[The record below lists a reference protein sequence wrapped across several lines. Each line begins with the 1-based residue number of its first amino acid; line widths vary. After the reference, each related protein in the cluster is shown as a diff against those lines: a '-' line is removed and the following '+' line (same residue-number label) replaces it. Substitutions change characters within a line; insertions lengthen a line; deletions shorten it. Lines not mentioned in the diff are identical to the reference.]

1 MKLGL
6 LGGTFNPI
14 HLAHLRIAEEAREAA
29 GLDQVLFIP
38 AADPPHKPLAG
49 DVSFELRFQMVQQ
62 AIADHPC
69 FAVSDIEAR
78 RGGKSYT
85 VETLT
90 QLRQERPDDRLYF
103 IIGSDSYLEL
113 GLWHRYQELFE
124 LASLIVLERPD
135 RLIESPLQQLPE
147 PVRSNFSQKQPDL
160 LRHRSGNSIQFV
172 SETRL
177 EISSSRLREL
187 VAAGRSIRYLVPPG
201 IETFI
206 TQKGLYLHE

>member
-147 PVRSNFSQKQPDL
+147 SVRSNFSQKQQDL
-160 LRHRSGNSIQFV
+160 LRHSSGNSIQFV